1 MPSASFAFSQ
11 LLSHGS
17 RGCQEDLSGFLKT
30 LIKPFPPRNKFGE
43 GRRER
48 EKRKFSEIISLVCRA
63 TVTGSAEVLVP

>member
-30 LIKPFPPRNKFGE
+30 LIKPFPPRNKFWGAGE
-43 GRRER
+43 KGQKESFL
-48 EKRKFSEIISLVCRA
+48 K
-63 TVTGSAEVLVP
+63 